1 MDLEEEISEEVY
13 PLNRWKVT
21 SGLRG
26 RVATSS
32 SGHPQD

>member
-21 SGLRG
+21 TGLRG
-26 RVATSS
+26 
-32 SGHPQD
+32 GHSP